1 MFLRQ
6 NVAQTGPLDQQT
18 AVWCPEIQDQICR
31 AARGERGGCS
41 EISKNMEGRRKKNRK
56 KKRKKKR
63 EAMHKCQFPLGSGVN
78 QNQRT
83 WHTRGNETAFF
94 FGGGGV
100 RVCRADLHVMPEQDH
115 HLFSARSTTPH
126 CAAIAK
132 ARLSSLPFCAG
143 TAKRVKAWAAREHWL
158 ALSMSRP
165 SHNSVWWTPQSAA
178 QTLSAWTFLLS
189 PPFNTTATKHH
200 ITLTLVYKMLSLSS
214 FNPQLSNRT
223 FAKHRTPCI
232 FFTNPCVA
240 SANSRT
246 FIKSQ
251 L

>member
-1 MFLRQ
+1 MWPKQGHLISKQ
-6 NVAQTGPLDQQT
+6 LSGAQKYKIRFVGQLGVRERRLQWDQQKHGR
-18 AVWCPEIQDQICR
+18 EEKEKQ
-31 AARGERGGCS
+31 GKKKEKKERGHAQMPVSTWKWS
-41 EISKNMEGRRKKNRK
+41 EPESTDL
-56 KKRKKKR
+56 
-63 EAMHKCQFPLGSGVN
+63 A
-78 QNQRT
+78 
-83 WHTRGNETAFF
+83 HTRKWNSFF
-94 FGGGGV
+94 WGGGFCV

>member
-1 MFLRQ
+1 
-6 NVAQTGPLDQQT
+6 
-18 AVWCPEIQDQICR
+18 
-31 AARGERGGCS
+31 
-41 EISKNMEGRRKKNRK
+41 MEGRRKKNRK
-56 KKRKKKR
+56 KKER
-63 EAMHKCQFPLGSGVN
+63 ERERPCTNASFHLEVEWTRINGLGTHEKMK
-78 QNQRT
+78 QL
-83 WHTRGNETAFF
+83 F
-94 FGGGGV
+94 FGGVCV

-143 TAKRVKAWAAREHWL
+143 TAKRVKAWAASHWL